1 MKKIEAM
8 VVGDKKNGGLC
19 DLDMAIDAMIS
30 TQRIINNTVK
40 ILLKDLFEAL
50 DVLFYL

>member
-1 MKKIEAM
+1 M

-40 ILLKDLFEAL
+40 GLLKDLFEAL
-50 DVLFYL
+50 DVIYFILFI